1 MARELYSVEQVAAK
15 LGLHVR
21 TVRNYVRDGRLKAV
35 RIGKQYRVS
44 AEDLEAFTGISEP
57 GPARSAELSA
67 VAELEADR
75 DTADRLATYVLAALA
90 QHLRVYAV
98 DVPGEPGMTVEA
110 RPRLGS
116 AAYAEWLDD
125 VLDEL
130 GLPRAAFLGVSLGG
144 WWSLDYAV
152 RRPERVGALAL
163 LNPSGIGRR
172 KTGPL
177 LKFAVLSLFGD
188 WGR

>member
-75 DTADRLATYVLAALA
+75 DTADRLATYVLSMLRGA
-90 QHLRVYAV
+90 QDLRVETIYDKERGLMKIIVFSDLAAGAELLKAV
-98 DVPGEPGMTVEA
+98 A
-110 RPRLGS
+110 SL
-116 AAYAEWLDD
+116 AE
-125 VLDEL
+125 
-130 GLPRAAFLGVSLGG
+130 GLP
-144 WWSLDYAV
+144 
-152 RRPERVGALAL
+152 
-163 LNPSGIGRR
+163 
-172 KTGPL
+172 
-177 LKFAVLSLFGD
+177 
-188 WGR
+188 